1 LVLLAQVLIG
11 FGGTTNGY
19 NRVFG
24 NNSTSDGLFLAS
36 ATGRG
41 IYFRANGGSTDHMA
55 IISSGNVGI
64 GTDNP
69 SAKFYV
75 NNSGGTGNPFYVNTG
90 NSGNTTLFEHT
101 GASTPVPFT
110 LKKSGF
116 SGASPY
122 YGLLYL
128 YMNDSTVN
136 NGSNLYFVLNDSAG
150 NSHEYA
156 GLGGTIRTN
165 TNGAEAGDLFF
176 MTSDAGTAR
185 SEKMRIISN
194 GCVGIG
200 TSNPSAKLDIAG
212 STEAR
217 YLEVNAIAG
226 FAGLSSGSAAMVEF
240 RNAGDGNTLF
250 IKTQNSSRTDAAPLA
265 VWTENNP
272 RFLVRNDGNVGVGLS
287 NPSAKLEVNGNIKA
301 SLSNVNQANFVAYN
315 SSTGL
320 FTYAS
325 TGSIIISTATNA
337 DNVYINEDATD
348 ADQPV
353 LFAENNEEYYPVRS
367 NKSQFFYNPSTG
379 TLTVPSLI
387 ESSALRFKEN
397 IVHLTGSLQDIE
409 KLQGVSYNRIG
420 QTRKEIGF
428 IADEV
433 VKILPE
439 LVKYQDGEVYGL
451 SYNRVTA
458 VLVEA
463 VKELSDKVNQQEIFI
478 QDLADRLKKLEDK
491 G

>member
-1 LVLLAQVLIG
+1 MS
-11 FGGTTNGY
+11 FTTNANERIRINSSGL
-19 NRVFG
+19 VG
-24 NNSTSDGLFLAS
+24 IGTNNPGSRLQVNAAGTVNVQTIVLGLSSTSLRPVLQFSESTGIGLTTGMS
-36 ATGRG
+36 IEYDGRG
-41 IYFRANGGSTDHMA
+41 SGDTNNMYINNVNGDPVFTVRSGGNVGIGITTPGQKLHVIGQAIIDGGAGVASSGTLHVRQQGDTSSDGIALTSTNATSHRIWKDANGTLNIGP
-55 IISSGNVGI
+55 SSLPSSFVQTLTGNVGI
-64 GTDNP
+64 GT
-69 SAKFYV
+69 
-75 NNSGGTGNPFYVNTG
+75 T
-90 NSGNTTLFEHT
+90 
-101 GASTPVPFT
+101 
-110 LKKSGF
+110 
-116 SGASPY
+116 
-122 YGLLYL
+122 
-128 YMNDSTVN
+128 
-136 NGSNLYFVLNDSAG
+136 
-150 NSHEYA
+150 
-156 GLGGTIRTN
+156 
-165 TNGAEAGDLFF
+165 
-176 MTSDAGTAR
+176 
-185 SEKMRIISN
+185 
-194 GCVGIG
+194 
-200 TSNPSAKLDIAG
+200 NPSAKLDIAG

-272 RFLVRNDGNVGVGLS
+272 RFLVRNDGNVGIGTATPLS
-287 NPSAKLEVNGNIKA
+287 KLHVQGNIRA
-301 SLSNVNQANFVAYN
+301 SLSNVNQTNFVAYN

-325 TGSIIISTATNA
+325 TGSIVISTATNA

-397 IVHLTGSLQDIE
+397 IVHITGSLHQVE

-420 QTRKEIGF
+420 QTRREIGF

-458 VLVEA
+458 ILVEA